1 MILDITSADGAFR
14 ENITQRTKGKVS
26 VYVIFTKLKLTI
38 QSIMNSFSDNCSTV
52 IHCRCVIFVLPVGM
66 LSIWRR
72 NHVCSHWGKMPMCIM
87 PTMGILPP
95 HHVFVRACRSW
106 FGCWF
111 FRCCLELVNTLIIE
125 STFISSGTQCFCHVL
140 CTFIALPLTF

>member
-52 IHCRCVIFVLPVGM
+52 IHCRCHIRV
-66 LSIWRR
+66 
-72 NHVCSHWGKMPMCIM
+72 
-87 PTMGILPP
+87 
-95 HHVFVRACRSW
+95 ACRHV
-106 FGCWF
+106 
-111 FRCCLELVNTLIIE
+111 VNMAAKSRMQPLGQDAHVHHAHHGHLA
-125 STFISSGTQCFCHVL
+125 ST
-140 CTFIALPLTF
+140 